1 MLNSSD
7 TALLRTQAKL
17 LNTARDRKGQ
27 LEIFNG
33 LPHAEDLKG
42 DPILCRDGSNSNVGS
57 VLTPHNVSLME
68 AVELRNNEC
77 RVLLLLRGTVLGA
90 ESIIRPYMSL
100 CLRRRTSLLTIV
112 LGEKLGVHV
121 TEEQKRGR

>member
-1 MLNSSD
+1 MTLFCAGMAVTATLEASSPRN
-7 TALLRTQAKL
+7 A
-17 LNTARDRKGQ
+17 
-27 LEIFNG
+27 
-33 LPHAEDLKG
+33 
-42 DPILCRDGSNSNVGS
+42 
-57 VLTPHNVSLME
+57 SLME

-112 LGEKLGVHV
+112 LGEKLGVHFMSRRSRSGDDDH
-121 TEEQKRGR
+121 EDGSLRSSLGNHKP